1 MWEVAHKALLTSIY
15 KQISYYGIASEYYTG
30 FKAELDCHYDRWSLK
45 ILGFFSI
52 LSFFFAQ
59 ASPYTASSLISTE
72 FSASELAS
80 SVLLFNPTSPVLISS
95 WTGRQSTVGPK
106 SITCFL

>member
-30 FKAELDCHYDRWSLK
+30 FKAELDCHYNRWSLT

-59 ASPYTASSLISTE
+59 ASPYTASSLISPE
-72 FSASELAS
+72 FSVSELAS
-80 SVLLFNPTSPVLISS
+80 SVLLFNLTLQP
-95 WTGRQSTVGPK
+95 
-106 SITCFL
+106 